1 MKEIK
6 ATAPT
11 PQDWIE
17 LVRENERLKFEL
29 GVAVMLM
36 SDLRGQAWRN
46 MCDYLL
52 ENKTND

>member
-17 LVRENERLKFEL
+17 LVRENERLKHRLKMVYRVIEDEKLVSKFRPL
-29 GVAVMLM
+29 W
-36 SDLRGQAWRN
+36 DLIIGEQ
-46 MCDYLL
+46 
-52 ENKTND
+52 NK

>member
-11 PQDWIE
+11 PQDWIA

-29 GVAVMLM
+29 SVAVMLM
-36 SDLRGQAWRN
+36 SDLREQAWRN

-52 ENKTND
+52 ENKDRS